1 MLVRVL
7 VLLLVVLN
15 LGAIAWIVSTYGDP
29 LPAPPQVES
38 GVRPLVLLS
47 ERNVDSQTVTSAA
60 AQSPSRADDVCFSV
74 GPFSNSTDVRT
85 AMVALTPSTR
95 RIQFRDDQLESSRGW
110 WVYLPTYPTRE
121 AALEAARQLSERG
134 VKDYYVIS
142 AGDQQNTISLGLFRE
157 LSGAERRQA
166 ELQSQGLA
174 TQVGERTDV
183 APAYWIDFAQA
194 AAAPV
199 DWRAKVG
206 NDATLTARSID
217 CF

>member
-29 LPAPPQVES
+29 PPTPPEVES
-38 GVRPLVLLS
+38 GVPPLVLLS
-47 ERNVDSQTVTSAA
+47 EHNTDLQSATASTV
-60 AQSPSRADDVCFSV
+60 QSPPRADDVCVSI
-74 GPFSNSTDVRT
+74 GPFSSSDEVRK

-95 RIQFRDDQLESSRGW
+95 RIQFRDDQLERSRGW
-110 WVYLPTYPTRE
+110 WVYLPSYPTRD

-134 VKDYYVIS
+134 IKDYYVIS

-157 LSGAERRQA
+157 HSGAERRQA
-166 ELQSQGLA
+166 ELESQGLS
-174 TQVGERTDV
+174 TQIGERTEV
-183 APAYWIDFAQA
+183 TPAYRIDFAQS

-199 DWRAKVG
+199 DWRAQLG
-206 NDATLTARSID
+206 SDPEITARPID